1 MAEEFRKSQ
10 SYKAQLDKARCWCA
24 AEERCESGVRE
35 KLVAWGADA
44 DDADEI
50 VAALREEGYLD
61 DVRYARAYCES
72 KVLHQHW
79 GRQKVQ
85 YQLRLKRLPREAI
98 EEGMDAV
105 DEEQYK
111 EMLRE
116 VAEKKWREL
125 SGKCE
130 VGSVKCEVGSGECEV
145 GSVKWEVGSVEW
157 GVTER
162 RKLMAFLASRGF
174 TMSEINETIT
184 NITKR

>member
-1 MAEEFRKSQ
+1 MVFEKKVVTLHLESDTVAMAEEFRKSQ

-35 KLVAWGADA
+35 KLVAWGAGA

-79 GRQKVQ
+79 GRQKVL

-98 EEGMDAV
+98 EEGMAAV
-105 DEEQYK
+105 DEEQYM
-111 EMLRE
+111 EMLEETAAR
-116 VAEKKWREL
+116 KLREL
-125 SGKCE
+125 GGKCE
-130 VGSVKCEVGSGECEV
+130 AGSGEL
-145 GSVKWEVGSVEW
+145 
-157 GVTER
+157 GVTEK
-162 RKLMAFLASRGF
+162 RKMMAFLASRGF
-174 TMSEINETIT
+174 TMSEINEV
-184 NITKR
+184 ITKIKKQ

>member
-1 MAEEFRKSQ
+1 MVFEKKVVTLHLESDTVAMAEDSRKSQ

-35 KLVAWGADA
+35 KLVAWGAGA

-79 GRQKVQ
+79 GRQKVL

-98 EEGMDAV
+98 EEGMAAV
-105 DEEQYK
+105 DEEQYM

-116 VAEKKWREL
+116 TAEKKQREL
-125 SGKCE
+125 SWKSE
-130 VGSVKCEVGSGECEV
+130 A
-145 GSVKWEVGSVEW
+145 GSVE
-157 GVTER
+157 VR
-162 RKLMAFLASRGF
+162 RKMMAFLASRGF
-174 TMSEINETIT
+174 TMSEINEV
-184 NITKR
+184 ITKIKKQ

>member
-1 MAEEFRKSQ
+1 MAEKIRKSQ

-79 GRQKVQ
+79 GRQKVL

-98 EEGMDAV
+98 EEGMAAV
-105 DEEQYK
+105 DEDQYM
-111 EMLRE
+111 EMLKETAAR
-116 VAEKKWREL
+116 KLREL

-130 VGSVKCEVGSGECEV
+130 EGSG
-145 GSVKWEVGSVEW
+145 KWEVAEK
-157 GVTER
+157 
-162 RKLMAFLASRGF
+162 RKVMAFLASRGF
-174 TMSEINETIT
+174 TMSEINEV
-184 NITKR
+184 ITKIKKQ